1 MLPCY
6 LLWSSML
13 GITPKKILMST
24 IFHVCLEVHIRIVTI
39 LLFLPEFSSSFAVCL
54 PGNVA
59 LWLDSGKI
67 WSPREEGFQEGGWT
81 RMLISTSDCSST
93 LQSYTIL
100 LKYSWRNSVTWY
112 FTWFC
117 SAPGDWKL
125 CTIWTATQ
133 NKKRT
138 LNMRRWVLERRPAQI
153 QIQQMKI
160 DGKSVLI
167 EWLVGSPFL
176 AIATGDQ
183 CLPKE
188 LDEIE
193 EERNARICKEQHRG
207 TAGAG
212 TFTSL
217 LLLLWTLATT
227 YFL

>member
-59 LWLDSGKI
+59 LWLNSGKI

-81 RMLISTSDCSST
+81 RMSISTSDCSST
-93 LQSYTIL
+93 PQSYTIL
-100 LKYSWRNSVTWY
+100 LKYSWKNSVTWY

-133 NKKRT
+133 NKKR
-138 LNMRRWVLERRPAQI
+138 RE
-153 QIQQMKI
+153 
-160 DGKSVLI
+160 
-167 EWLVGSPFL
+167 
-176 AIATGDQ
+176 
-183 CLPKE
+183 
-188 LDEIE
+188 
-193 EERNARICKEQHRG
+193 H
-207 TAGAG
+207 
-212 TFTSL
+212 
-217 LLLLWTLATT
+217 WTWEGE
-227 YFL
+227 Y